1 MRALKVLVVV
11 LGMMLVGGLIVL
23 VIAIAGRA
31 GFRPPSETAKRG
43 FGERIVELPPG
54 AVLAGRDVV
63 GERLVLTVALPDGGH
78 RLLVFEPGTG
88 TILGSLELKAPR

>member
-11 LGMMLVGGLIVL
+11 MGVMLVGGLIVL
-23 VIAIAGRA
+23 IVAIAGRA
-31 GFRPPSETAKRG
+31 GFRPPVESTKRG
-43 FGERIVELPPG
+43 FGERVVTLPAG

-63 GERLVLTVALPDGGH
+63 GERIVLTFALPDGGH

-88 TILGSLELKAPR
+88 TVLGSLELKAQ

>member
-11 LGMMLVGGLIVL
+11 MGVMLVGGLIVL
-23 VIAIAGRA
+23 IVAIAGRA
-31 GFRPPSETAKRG
+31 GFRPPTETAKRG
-43 FGERIVELPPG
+43 FGERVVALPQG

-63 GERLVLTVALPDGGH
+63 GDRLVLTIALPDGGH

-88 TILGSLELKAPR
+88 TILGSLELKAP

>member
-11 LGMMLVGGLIVL
+11 MGVMLIGGLIVL
-23 VIAIAGRA
+23 VVAIAGRA
-31 GFRPPSETAKRG
+31 GFRPPVETAKRD
-43 FGERIVELPPG
+43 FGERVVDLPAG

-63 GERLVLTVALPDGGH
+63 GDRIVLTIALPDGGH

-88 TILGSLELKAPR
+88 TILGSLELKAP